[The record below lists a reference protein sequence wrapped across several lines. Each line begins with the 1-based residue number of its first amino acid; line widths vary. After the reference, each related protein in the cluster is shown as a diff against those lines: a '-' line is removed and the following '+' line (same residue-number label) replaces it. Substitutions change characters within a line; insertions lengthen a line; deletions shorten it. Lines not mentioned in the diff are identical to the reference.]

1 MEKKLPCLGFKTN
14 REINIPEVPGGCPEP
29 PWSTW
34 PARFVS
40 RGHNSNEG
48 VRHLQVPLKAL
59 KGILVIFA
67 VFPTVIAYIRM

>member
-1 MEKKLPCLGFKTN
+1 MKKKLPCLGFKTN

-29 PWSTW
+29 S
-34 PARFVS
+34 ARFVS